1 MAGESTRVIDQWL
14 QVLWERGGSD
24 LLLAGGSAPRIRVDG
39 KLRPLE
45 GAEVLTGDQI
55 SEIAQPLLTPGQQ
68 MIFEEQ
74 QDVDFAFSWG
84 DRARIRGSVFT
95 QRGQTALALRVI
107 PARIPTFEDL
117 GLPSAATWVS
127 EQPRGFVLVT
137 GPTGSGKSTTL
148 ASIVD
153 KINDNRACHIL
164 TIEDPVEYVHV
175 HKTAAVS
182 QREIGLDSPSFD
194 RALRSALREDP
205 DVLLIGEMR
214 DIDSIQIALTMAE
227 TGHLVFA
234 TLHTNDAPQA
244 VDRIIDVFPAWRQE
258 QTRVQL
264 AASLSAIIAQ
274 RLIPKIG
281 GGMVAAYEVLIA
293 TNPVRNLI
301 REGRTNQLANVM
313 FTNFKE
319 GMQTLETSLAVLIK
333 DRVITYE
340 DAMAISAHP
349 KELVRT
355 LEQMDPTFAR
365 P

>member
-1 MAGESTRVIDQWL
+1 MTVTDAIDPWMQK
-14 QVLWERGGSD
+14 LWDNRGSD
-24 LLLAGGSAPRIRVDG
+24 LLLSGDSAPRIRVDG
-39 KLRPLE
+39 KLQPIE
-45 GAEVLTGDQI
+45 GLPILTGQQI
-55 SEIAQPLLTPGQQ
+55 SDIAMPLLTEGQRL
-68 MIFEEQ
+68 IFEDQ
-74 QDVDFAFSWG
+74 QDVDFSFSWQ
-84 DRARIRGSVFT
+84 DKARVRGSVFT
-95 QRGQTALALRVI
+95 QRGQTAIALRII
-107 PARIPTFEDL
+107 PNRIPSFDEL
-117 GLPSAATWVS
+117 GLPYAANWVA

-153 KINDNRACHIL
+153 KINETRPCHIL
-164 TIEDPVEYVHV
+164 TIEDPVEYVHN

-234 TLHTNDAPQA
+234 TLHTNDAAQA
-244 VDRIIDVFPAWRQE
+244 IDRIIDVFPAWRQE

-264 AASLSAIIAQ
+264 AASLTAVIAQ
-274 RLIPKIG
+274 RLVPRIG
-281 GGMVAAYEVLIA
+281 GGMVAAFEVLIA

-301 REGRTNQLANVM
+301 REGRSNQLSNIM
-313 FTNFKE
+313 YTNSKE
-319 GMQTLETSLAVLIK
+319 GMQTLESSLAKLI
-333 DRVITYE
+333 VEETITYE
-340 DAMAISAHP
+340 DAMSITIHP

-355 LEQMDPTFAR
+355 LEQMGGARFAR
-365 P
+365 V